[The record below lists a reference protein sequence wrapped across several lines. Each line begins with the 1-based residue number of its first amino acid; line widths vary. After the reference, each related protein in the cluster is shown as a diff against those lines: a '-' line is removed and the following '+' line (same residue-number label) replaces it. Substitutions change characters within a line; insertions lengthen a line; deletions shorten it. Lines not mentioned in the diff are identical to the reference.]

1 MMKLDRPLCVF
12 DLEATGVD
20 VNQDRIVEICVLRL
34 EPGGQET
41 LFESLVDPGAPIPP
55 EATAVHKITN
65 DMVRGQPT
73 IKDLAPKILD
83 VFEGA
88 DVSGFNAVKFDVPM
102 LTAELKRA
110 GFDFPLA
117 GRRFAD
123 SFTIFARKER
133 RDLSAAYKFY
143 CGKELSGAHRAEAD
157 VRASAEVLFAQVER
171 YADLPKDM
179 EGLSAFCSQ
188 VDASRVDAE
197 GKFVWRNGEATFGFG
212 NKHKGKTLRE
222 VIASDR
228 SYINWMIEKGSFSA
242 EVIKICKDAVAGVY
256 PVKKS

>member
-102 LTAELKRA
+102 LRTR
-110 GFDFPLA
+110 P
-117 GRRFAD
+117 
-123 SFTIFARKER
+123 
-133 RDLSAAYKFY
+133 
-143 CGKELSGAHRAEAD
+143 
-157 VRASAEVLFAQVER
+157 
-171 YADLPKDM
+171 
-179 EGLSAFCSQ
+179 
-188 VDASRVDAE
+188 ASRRRARP
-197 GKFVWRNGEATFGFG
+197 WN
-212 NKHKGKTLRE
+212 
-222 VIASDR
+222 ASTYR
-228 SYINWMIEKGSFSA
+228 SWSGLGQCTSKRSR
-242 EVIKICKDAVAGVY
+242 
-256 PVKKS
+256 